1 MYEKKILKKISNIK
15 VQVKKK
21 TDAKQMGNRIFL
33 LTPWGIRIVDG
44 DDYEDNQEGIQDIDL
59 LGFHCFTLG
68 YALTFINNAM
78 F

>member
-44 DDYEDNQEGIQDIDL
+44 DDYEDNQEGIRDICWVFIVL
-59 LGFHCFTLG
+59 L
-68 YALTFINNAM
+68 
-78 F
+78 